1 MKPLAETGLPEPEHE
16 SASHARRMARHL
28 RTRIGDGSISFSEF
42 MQDTLYAPGLG
53 YYVSGN
59 RKFGEG
65 GDFVTAPEISDLFGM
80 VVASQ
85 CAAILDELAGGD
97 ILEPGGGSGA
107 LAVSM
112 LRRLDALDALPRR
125 YLILEVSPE
134 LQARQE
140 ERIRRAVPKF
150 ADRIQWIS
158 TLPDS
163 FRGVVVANEVAD
175 AIPVERFRIADGV
188 ILQARVGSDGDRFHW
203 CYETAPDSLVETIRT
218 IEATC
223 GRPFPDGYESE
234 ISPGV
239 RNWVADVCSA
249 VERGA
254 VLIFD
259 YGVSRREYYAPD
271 RSDGWLQCHFRHR
284 AHGDPL
290 ILTGIQDLTAWVDFS
305 VVAEAGVD
313 SGMSVAG
320 YTTQAEFLLHGGI
333 TQVAPAL
340 DGLTPGQRAALSNE
354 MKKLTLPGEMG
365 ENFKVIALCRGVPT
379 PPAFQYC
386 DKAHLL

>member
-1 MKPLAETGLPEPEHE
+1 MKPLAATGLPEPDHE
-16 SASHARRMARHL
+16 SASHTRRVARHL
-28 RTRIGDGSISFSEF
+28 RARIGNGSISFSEF
-42 MQDTLYAPGLG
+42 MQDVLYAPSLG

-85 CAAILDELAGGD
+85 CAAILGELADGD
-97 ILEPGGGSGA
+97 ILEPGAGSGA

-112 LRRLDALDALPRR
+112 LQRLDELDALPRR

-134 LQARQE
+134 LRARQE
-140 ERIRRAVPKF
+140 EKICRAVPKF
-150 ADRIQWIS
+150 AGRVQWIS
-158 TLPDS
+158 MLPDS

-175 AIPVERFRIADGV
+175 AIPVERFRIVDGV

-203 CYETAPDSLVETIRT
+203 RYEKAPDLLAETIRA
-218 IEATC
+218 IETTC

-234 ISPGV
+234 VSPGL
-239 RNWVADVCSA
+239 RNWVTDVCSA

-284 AHGDPL
+284 AHGDRVPR
-290 ILTGIQDLTAWVDFS
+290 GRGCS
-305 VVAEAGVD
+305 CEA
-313 SGMSVAG
+313 
-320 YTTQAEFLLHGGI
+320 
-333 TQVAPAL
+333 
-340 DGLTPGQRAALSNE
+340 
-354 MKKLTLPGEMG
+354 
-365 ENFKVIALCRGVPT
+365 
-379 PPAFQYC
+379 
-386 DKAHLL
+386 